1 MAWRNLAFWYFNPLF
16 AVTLAVFCAVFAW
29 LLHANAQIKGSTLPE
44 FRRGA
49 DGFWGRVSNYL
60 ELVVVTP
67 AEKPDARR
75 VARSCPGCRGAG
87 SAR

>member
-44 FRRGA
+44 FLRGA

-67 AEKPDARR
+67 AKKPDARC